1 MEFFVSHVGEYG
13 GMESNGNEDQFQLP
27 LEYEVEVTNETAAA
41 MLEQPP
47 SLVLPSSSSSAPA
60 SATSVYVGNL
70 TWKTSWQDLKDHFR
84 QCGEIVR
91 ADIAL
96 GQDGRSKGFGL
107 VVFAKSSDA

>member
-13 GMESNGNEDQFQLP
+13 GMEPNSNEDQFQLP
-27 LEYEVEVTNETAAA
+27 LEYKVEVPTETVAT
-41 MLEQPP
+41 MLEQP
-47 SLVLPSSSSSAPA
+47 SSFSSSSSAPA

-91 ADIAL
+91 ADVAF